1 MAETYRIRVGGRLD
15 DRWAERLGGLDL
27 RRRGDG
33 TTVLVGPIPDQ
44 AALHGV
50 IGRIRDLGLPLLS
63 VNLVN
68 RTKRTSRTNRVEEGN
83 RVDCARTRN
92 EQFARIGGE

>member
-1 MAETYRIRVGGRLD
+1 MADTYRIRVQGRLD
-15 DRWAERLGGLDL
+15 DRWADWLGGFDL
-27 RRRGDG
+27 YRRSDG

-63 VNLVN
+63 VNRVN
-68 RTKRTSRTNRVEEGN
+68 RIDRFQSQ
-83 RVDCARTRN
+83 N
-92 EQFARIGGE
+92 EQFARSGGEWV